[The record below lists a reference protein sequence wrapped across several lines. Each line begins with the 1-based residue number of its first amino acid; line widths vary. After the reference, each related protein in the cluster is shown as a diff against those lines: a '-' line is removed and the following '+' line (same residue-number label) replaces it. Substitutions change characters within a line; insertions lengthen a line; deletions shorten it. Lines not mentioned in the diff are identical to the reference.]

1 MVAAAVTTVAAIPA
15 VTTVTTVAAIP
26 TVTAMTTAT
35 ATAVTAMT
43 TAAATTVSTTTT
55 ILGIGTGV
63 MGNGIWYQ
71 NDGSRKDTAN
81 CQRQQ
86 SSLEKQV
93 IVHRAFSW

>member
-1 MVAAAVTTVAAIPA
+1 MIAAAVTTVTA
-15 VTTVTTVAAIP
+15 VATVAATPAIATMATAP
-26 TVTAMTTAT
+26 TVTATATTIAAT
-35 ATAVTAMT
+35 ATAAST
-43 TAAATTVSTTTT
+43 TTTTTTT
-55 ILGIGTGV
+55 ILGIGARF

-71 NDGSRKDTAN
+71 SDGSRKDTAN

>member
-1 MVAAAVTTVAAIPA
+1 MVAAAVTTVATMA
-15 VTTVTTVAAIP
+15 TVAAASAIATMATAP
-26 TVTAMTTAT
+26 TVAAVTAT
-35 ATAVTAMT
+35 ATAIAA
-43 TAAATTVSTTTT
+43 TAASTTTTTT